1 MTKLNSELEKRLAGV
16 FAQQFQGSSS
26 ERLLQ
31 LRRDIAPWDSLKHIE
46 LINVIESDFGV
57 RFSFSDAVSANS
69 FEEILAI
76 LDRLTR
82 R

>member
-1 MTKLNSELEKRLAGV
+1 MNSSNSKSEKSLAQV
-16 FAQQFQGSSS
+16 FEQQFQGSSQ

-31 LRRDIAPWDSLKHIE
+31 LRRGTAPWDSLKHIE
-46 LINVIESDFGV
+46 LVNAIEAEFRV
-57 RFSFSDAVSANS
+57 RFSFAEATSANS

-76 LDRLTR
+76 LNQLPR